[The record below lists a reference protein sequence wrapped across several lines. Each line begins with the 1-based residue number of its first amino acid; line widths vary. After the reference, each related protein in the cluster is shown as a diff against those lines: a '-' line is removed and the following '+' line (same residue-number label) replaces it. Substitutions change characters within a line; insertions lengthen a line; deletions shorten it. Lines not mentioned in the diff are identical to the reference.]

1 MWKKKHRMQSESQVE
16 SLKRLLTE
24 AEENLRL
31 IRERKSEFVQ
41 QADIPLQL
49 IKDERRLEQEIETLR
64 AGLTLA
70 EDDGAKDRA
79 HAIEFVNRENELHLL
94 QVERLR
100 ASRSP
105 YTLIGAPAGYGKSYL
120 LQRLIHTIEADE
132 ILRREWN
139 VRYVDFNLRED
150 GEPILYLVHV
160 ITGSSSSDVTTDSVC
175 TYVAQ
180 KLGAPLPEGR
190 RAVLLIFDGVE
201 QLDAKAHR
209 WLCTLLNDLRKRTH
223 PGPREIITVR
233 VIVAGRDVDSFW
245 ESYERAHPRPPA
257 PQRISL
263 TPFDEH
269 PIQDLIWSQAQAAHI
284 DLDDQTV
291 IQLADEVQ
299 YLSGGHPTVIRG
311 LADHLASQAF
321 AIGPVSEYF
330 ARHREPLVRTYL
342 SPVADDLLNGLEVKT
357 REAAQSLSVFRRV
370 NANTVQALTQAGVLP
385 PETNEI
391 DLLGDMRRA
400 RVLDNPGIREPFYR
414 DHLMRRTWALDM
426 AHRSQES
433 QALYRRLNEIALDLY
448 EIWIHNLGQD
458 LPDTPLKATQQ
469 LLSVVEWLFHAL
481 QDEGLDE
488 NGLRSML
495 QQHVRVLSKGSQPR
509 LVADLIADEI
519 KQDAE
524 VRYLLRHRLGDDGVS
539 RICDW
544 LQSS

>member
-1 MWKKKHRMQSESQVE
+1 
-16 SLKRLLTE
+16 LLAE

-31 IRERKSEFVQ
+31 IRERKSEFVR

-64 AGLTLA
+64 ARLTLA
-70 EDDGAKDRA
+70 ENNGAKERA
-79 HAIEFVNRENELHLL
+79 REIEFVNRENELHLL

-120 LQRLIHTIEADE
+120 LQRLIHTIEADKT
-132 ILRREWN
+132 LQREWN
-139 VRYVDFNLRED
+139 VRYVDFSLRKD
-150 GEPILYLVHV
+150 GEPILYLVYIV
-160 ITGSSSSDVTTDSVC
+160 TGSPSSDVTTDSVC
-175 TYVAQ
+175 TYVVQ
-180 KLGAPLPEGR
+180 ELGAPLPAGR

-201 QLDAKAHR
+201 QLDAKAHQ

-223 PGPREIITVR
+223 PGPQEIITVR

-245 ESYERAHPRPPA
+245 ESYERAYPRPPA

-284 DLDDQTV
+284 DLDDQTI

-311 LADHLASQAF
+311 LVDHLASQAF
-321 AIGPVSEYF
+321 AIGPVPEYF
-330 ARHREPLVRTYL
+330 VRHREPLVRTYL
-342 SPVADDLLNGLEVKT
+342 SPMADDLLNGLEAKT

-385 PETNEI
+385 SETNEI

-433 QALYRRLNEIALDLY
+433 KALYRRLNEIALDLY

-488 NGLRSML
+488 NGLRSKL

-509 LVADLIADEI
+509 FVADLIADEI

-539 RICDW
+539 RVCDW
-544 LQSS
+544 LQSSSVG